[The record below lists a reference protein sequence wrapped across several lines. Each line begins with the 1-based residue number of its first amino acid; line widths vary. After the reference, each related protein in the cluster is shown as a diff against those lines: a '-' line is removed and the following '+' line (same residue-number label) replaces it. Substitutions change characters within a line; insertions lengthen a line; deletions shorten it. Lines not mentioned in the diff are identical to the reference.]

1 MQVRVG
7 WYEYVLMVSD
17 IVGDGGWRDVG
28 QLGSGYWQAAVVIH
42 RD

>member
-1 MQVRVG
+1 MQVRVS

-17 IVGDGGWRDVG
+17 IVGDGGWSDVG
-28 QLGSGYWQAAVVIH
+28 QLGSGYWQAAVVIN